1 MTVERLHWRSVLK
14 AWMVQ
19 DIAGMEE
26 IEILTIEKETWV
38 MVVNLME
45 MISILLMKEKLILLM
60 NV

>member
-1 MTVERLHWRSVLK
+1 MTGERLHWRSVLK

-19 DIAGMEE
+19 DIAWMEE

-45 MISILLMKEKLILLM
+45 MISIFLMKEKLILLM

>member
-45 MISILLMKEKLILLM
+45 MISIFLMKEKLILLM